1 MVIYING
8 QACDASPDQTILQV
22 ARKNDIYVPSL
33 CYHEKTGPAGKCR
46 VCVVEV
52 EGMRGLVTACNTY
65 CKEGMVINTD
75 SPAVREAQKVVVDLI
90 LSSGTHDCLACE
102 KNGACELQDASYYLG
117 IEHPSYNMGNAQI
130 DNDDSSEF
138 VFVEREKCIS
148 CGRCIAGCNTTVVNE
163 VLDYGQRGF
172 QTKIVFDNDL
182 PMGTSSCVQCGECVQ
197 LCPVGCLVDKNAKGK
212 GRPWQLK
219 VVDTV
224 CTYCG
229 VGCKIN
235 LHVDT
240 RTNKIVRVTGV
251 EDAPANEG
259 MLCVKGRYGFNFVNS
274 PERLTTPLIK
284 DTNGQFK
291 EASWEEAI
299 QLVAKK
305 FLDIKKA
312 HGSDSIAGL
321 CSAKVTNEDNFAF
334 MKFMRKEVGTNN
346 VDHCARLCHASTVAG
361 LATTLGSGAMTNDIL
376 GIKKADVIMIIGSDT
391 SEAHPVISARIKH
404 AVRYGNTKLI
414 VIDPKQ
420 IKMADYASV
429 YAPMRPGTDVAVL
442 NSIMQ
447 VIIKNDWQDKE
458 YIQSRT
464 EDFEALKNEVMKDQY
479 SPEQV
484 SKLSNIPAET
494 LYKIAEMFGKA
505 ETASV
510 FYAMGITQHH
520 VGTENVMSI
529 SNLQLL
535 CGNIGKEG
543 GGVNPLRGQSNVQGA
558 CDMGGLPNV
567 YSGYQQVA
575 NPQVKEKFEKAWNA
589 TLSDKPG
596 LPLTEMMN
604 KAYEGSLKALYI
616 MGENPVISDPN
627 QAHIIH
633 SLEKLDFMVVQD
645 IFLTETAKM
654 ADVVLP
660 ATSFAEK
667 TGHFV
672 NTERR
677 VQRINKAIKAPGLS
691 KADWEIVQM
700 IATKM
705 GGNWNYKS
713 EKDILLEINE
723 LTPSYGGILWDRID
737 VNGLQWPCPTPEHPG
752 TPVLHKG
759 NFARGLA
766 LFKAIEYKYPAE
778 MPDDEYPLILTTGR
792 ILQHFHT
799 GTMSRKTEGLNNI
812 AKPMVMISVEDAEA
826 LGISNSELVRI
837 SSRRGEIETNAFV
850 TKRIQKGVIYIPFHY
865 HEAPANKLT
874 IAALDPIAKI
884 PELKVCAAKVTK
896 I

>member
-1 MVIYING
+1 M
-8 QACDASPDQTILQV
+8 P
-22 ARKNDIYVPSL
+22 
-33 CYHEKTGPAGKCR
+33 YH
-46 VCVVEV
+46 
-52 EGMRGLVTACNTY
+52 
-65 CKEGMVINTD
+65 
-75 SPAVREAQKVVVDLI
+75 
-90 LSSGTHDCLACE
+90 
-102 KNGACELQDASYYLG
+102 
-117 IEHPSYNMGNAQI
+117 
-130 DNDDSSEF
+130 
-138 VFVEREKCIS
+138 
-148 CGRCIAGCNTTVVNE
+148 
-163 VLDYGQRGF
+163 
-172 QTKIVFDNDL
+172 
-182 PMGTSSCVQCGECVQ
+182 
-197 LCPVGCLVDKNAKGK
+197 
-212 GRPWQLK
+212 
-219 VVDTV
+219 
-224 CTYCG
+224 
-229 VGCKIN
+229 
-235 LHVDT
+235 
-240 RTNKIVRVTGV
+240 
-251 EDAPANEG
+251 
-259 MLCVKGRYGFNFVNS
+259 
-274 PERLTTPLIK
+274 
-284 DTNGQFK
+284 
-291 EASWEEAI
+291 
-299 QLVAKK
+299 
-305 FLDIKKA
+305 
-312 HGSDSIAGL
+312 
-321 CSAKVTNEDNFAF
+321 
-334 MKFMRKEVGTNN
+334 
-346 VDHCARLCHASTVAG
+346 
-361 LATTLGSGAMTNDIL
+361 
-376 GIKKADVIMIIGSDT
+376 
-391 SEAHPVISARIKH
+391 
-404 AVRYGNTKLI
+404 
-414 VIDPKQ
+414 
-420 IKMADYASV
+420 
-429 YAPMRPGTDVAVL
+429 
-442 NSIMQ
+442 
-447 VIIKNDWQDKE
+447 
-458 YIQSRT
+458 
-464 EDFEALKNEVMKDQY
+464 
-479 SPEQV
+479 
-484 SKLSNIPAET
+484 
-494 LYKIAEMFGKA
+494 
-505 ETASV
+505 
-510 FYAMGITQHH
+510 
-520 VGTENVMSI
+520 
-529 SNLQLL
+529 
-535 CGNIGKEG
+535 
-543 GGVNPLRGQSNVQGA
+543 
-558 CDMGGLPNV
+558 
-567 YSGYQQVA
+567 
-575 NPQVKEKFEKAWNA
+575 PQVKEKFEKAWNA